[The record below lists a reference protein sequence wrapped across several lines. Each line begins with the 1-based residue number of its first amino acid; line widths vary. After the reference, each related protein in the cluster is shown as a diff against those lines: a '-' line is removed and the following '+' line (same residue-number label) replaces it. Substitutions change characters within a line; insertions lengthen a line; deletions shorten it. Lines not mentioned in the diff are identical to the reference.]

1 MELLA
6 DVKAVMRP
14 SLLILAIALASIF
27 AIASDKTVQS
37 DSRETAVRA
46 QGKKIFVSRCA
57 QCHDDNASKKL
68 PDGTTLLKRLEKRKD
83 LEARLQT
90 RLKNPEESHAVA
102 LYMNDLLGRSPA
114 SVAAQSS
121 SKTASH

>member
-1 MELLA
+1 VE
-6 DVKAVMRP
+6 DEAVMRP
-14 SLLILAIALASIF
+14 SPLVLAIALASIF
-27 AIASDKTVQS
+27 AIASDKETMQS

-46 QGKKIFVSRCA
+46 QGKNIFVSRCA

-68 PDGTTLLKRLEKRKD
+68 PDGTTLLKRLENKKD
-83 LEARLQT
+83 LEKRLQT

-102 LYMNDLLGRSPA
+102 LYISDLLGRSPF

>member
-1 MELLA
+1 
-6 DVKAVMRP
+6 MRP

-27 AIASDKTVQS
+27 AIASASETVQS
-37 DSRETAVRA
+37 DSREAGVRA
-46 QGKKIFVSRCA
+46 QGKKIFASRCA
-57 QCHDDNASKKL
+57 QCHDENASKKL
-68 PDGTTLLKRLEKRKD
+68 PDGTTLLQRLAKRKD
-83 LEARLQT
+83 VEARLQT

-114 SVAAQSS
+114 SVTAQSS

>member
-1 MELLA
+1 
-6 DVKAVMRP
+6 MRP
-14 SLLILAIALASIF
+14 SSLVLAIALASF
-27 AIASDKTVQS
+27 AIASDKETVHL

-102 LYMNDLLGRSPA
+102 LYISDLLGRSP
-114 SVAAQSS
+114 SSAAGQSS